1 MQVLIIAD
9 DLTGALDT
17 AAPFST
23 VGLKTVVAP
32 SRADLPAAISVKPH
46 VLAVSTNSRDL
57 PLPDALAA
65 VHATIDDLSSFH
77 ADIVFKKIDSRLQ
90 GHPAA
95 EAAVVAER
103 FGRSTLLIAPAIPE
117 LGRVVRG
124 GCISG
129 HAISAPLNVR
139 SVFSGTGLSLEIA
152 DALTSHDMLDI
163 AHRLLKSTSNQLVVA
178 TSGLARA
185 LSTVLASGSEPQPIR
200 ALNPPTL
207 FVIGSRDPVTI
218 AQVDRLLEVAS
229 KLHSIDVVDGHWR
242 AEIQLND
249 CHDVLMRMVDG
260 GSGRSAAEAGKE
272 FAAGVAKLICS
283 RFRGTLITC
292 GGNTTAD
299 LLEELNIGPLLLQ
312 GEWQPGLAISAPL
325 LGNYAFTLISKSG
338 GFGDPDCLVRLYRAT
353 VLKAPSCYFEG

>member
-65 VHATIDDLSSFH
+65 VHATIDELSSFH

-95 EAAVVAER
+95 EAAIVAER

-117 LGRVVRG
+117 LGRVVRA

-129 HAISAPLNVR
+129 HAISAPLDVR
-139 SVFSGTGLSLEIA
+139 SAFSKTDLSLEIA
-152 DALTSHDMLDI
+152 DAVTTGDMLDI
-163 AHRLLKSTSNQLVVA
+163 ARRLLRSNDYQLAVA
-178 TSGLARA
+178 ASGLARA
-185 LSTVLASGSEPQPIR
+185 LSALLADGSERQPIR
-200 ALNPPTL
+200 VLSRPAL
-207 FVIGSRDPVTI
+207 FAIGSRDPVTTTQI
-218 AQVDRLLEVAS
+218 DRLLQAAPG
-229 KLHSIDVVDGHWR
+229 LRSIRVIDGYWR
-242 AEIQLND
+242 EELELSA
-249 CHDVLMRMVDG
+249 CHDVLVMMADG
-260 GSGRSAAEAGKE
+260 GSARPAAEAGKD
-272 FAAGVAKLICS
+272 FAAGVAKLIS
-283 RFRGTLITC
+283 PDFKGTLITS

-299 LLEELNIGPLLLQ
+299 LLAALNIGPLLLG
-312 GEWQPGLAISAPL
+312 GEWQPGMAISVPL
-325 LGNYAFTLISKSG
+325 AAKYGFTLISKSG
-338 GFGDPDCLVRLYRAT
+338 GFGDPDCLIRLYDAT
-353 VLKAPSCYFEG
+353 ASRKGTGD